1 MSLPVHLVPDLS
13 GTRAGDTVD
22 VTGAEGHHA
31 VAVRRLQVGEA
42 VVLTDGGGRRARG
55 AVTVAERGRLVVAV
69 EAIEALAEPTPR
81 LVVAQAL
88 AKGDR
93 GELAVELLTE
103 LGVAAVLPWAASRCI
118 TVWRGDRAAKGVARW
133 RATAREAAKQSRR
146 IWFPEV
152 EELTSTAQ
160 LAARIRTLVDV
171 GGQALVLHEE
181 AERGLAHCVAAAPR
195 EVLLIVGPEG
205 GVSPEEIERL
215 VTAGAQPVRLGAEVL
230 RTSTAG
236 AAAVA
241 AILSHT
247 PRWEPERG

>member
-1 MSLPVHLVPDLS
+1 
-13 GTRAGDTVD
+13 
-22 VTGAEGHHA
+22 
-31 VAVRRLQVGEA
+31 
-42 VVLTDGGGRRARG
+42 
-55 AVTVAERGRLVVAV
+55 
-69 EAIEALAEPTPR
+69 
-81 LVVAQAL
+81 
-88 AKGDR
+88 
-93 GELAVELLTE
+93 
-103 LGVAAVLPWAASRCI
+103 
-118 TVWRGDRAAKGVARW
+118 
-133 RATAREAAKQSRR
+133 
-146 IWFPEV
+146 PEV

-215 VTAGAQPVRLGAEVL
+215 VAAGAQPVRLGAEVL

-247 PRWEPERG
+247 PRWDPERG